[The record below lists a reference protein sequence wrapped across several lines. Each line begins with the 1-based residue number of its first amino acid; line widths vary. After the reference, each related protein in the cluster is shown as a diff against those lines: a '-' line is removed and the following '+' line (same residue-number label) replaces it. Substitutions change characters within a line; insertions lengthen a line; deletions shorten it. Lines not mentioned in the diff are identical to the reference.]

1 MNYKIARKQTPTK
14 NPIGCQ
20 YWTHLSGGRSLL
32 AGDPGRGQSVNYKI
46 ARKQA
51 PTKKLFAAN
60 IRPLCL
66 KVGACLRAIQD
77 VVSR

>member
-1 MNYKIARKQTPTK
+1 M
-14 NPIGCQ
+14 GCQ

-51 PTKKLFAAN
+51 PTKTPLAAN
-60 IRPLCL
+60 IGLICL
-66 KVGACLRAIQD
+66 EAGACLQAIQD